1 MEWID
6 ILIFVV
12 YFIIM
17 LGIGFYFSSKNKNE
31 RDYFTGG
38 GNIKSGYVGL
48 SVIATDVGGG
58 FSIGLGGVG
67 FTMGLSGSWL
77 LFTGLIGAWISAAL
91 LIPLVFKWQKE
102 HGKHFLTLPQV
113 FGFLYNKQ
121 VAFVAAIICIIGYTG
136 FSSSQFLA
144 GAKLTSATFP
154 QMSVNSML

>member
-91 LIPLVFKWQKE
+91 LSVSLVTRAFQVHSFWQEQSLLQLLFRK
-102 HGKHFLTLPQV
+102 
-113 FGFLYNKQ
+113 
-121 VAFVAAIICIIGYTG
+121 
-136 FSSSQFLA
+136 
-144 GAKLTSATFP
+144 
-154 QMSVNSML
+154 